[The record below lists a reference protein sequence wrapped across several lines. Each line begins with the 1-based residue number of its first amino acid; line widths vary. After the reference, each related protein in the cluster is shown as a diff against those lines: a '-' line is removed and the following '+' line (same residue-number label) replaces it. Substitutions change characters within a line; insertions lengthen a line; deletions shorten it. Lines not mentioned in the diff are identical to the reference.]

1 MSIRLHAFG
10 LFIPRKVSLRYS
22 LNRRM
27 FGLQT
32 RSGNFRKDRKLLS
45 LSRTERQYLGCS
57 DRTVVIVL
65 TTLPLLPHI
74 LESLTNFKK
83 YLDILL
89 LNYTLIIL
97 GSSSGLNTPSTGT
110 AVPWCSDEHP
120 RELNSIT

>member
-10 LFIPRKVSLRYS
+10 LFIARKTSLRYS

-27 FGLQT
+27 FGLQS
-32 RSGNFRKDRKLLS
+32 RSGKFRKDRKLLS
-45 LSRTERQYLGCS
+45 LPRTERQCLGCS
-57 DRTVVIVL
+57 DRIVVIVL
-65 TTLPLLPHI
+65 TTLPLFPHI

-97 GSSSGLNTPSTGT
+97 GSSSGLNTP
-110 AVPWCSDEHP
+110 
-120 RELNSIT
+120 